1 MVGVWDVC
9 PCMDNVFRD
18 MQIGDCPT
26 GVLVSYSISN
36 RLCVPT
42 PSACAKPDPLLDS
55 SAVRLKALLRGR
67 YNMIIGLTTNAYIVE
82 GSVDIDIY
90 STDISIFEEHG
101 VLIRGLYNVTTG
113 SHLSDTDTVRLHSA
127 YFDGSQAGDAPTATC
142 ATRNTTGIAVTPAC
156 NQIAIITPRFTHV
169 CHAIDDHGVDT
180 LSLFWPAFD
189 DTPPLNQ
196 SYCRLPQQCLPSLKL
211 DEHGVVRG
219 RGGAATLAGQNRDD
233 VEVKADPY
241 PVLWDSN
248 SIDDAALE
256 AVGIQPNARK
266 AVAPNTVKD
275 WPCQDAPKGYCRV
288 DGAFGGYCLQGRWPI
303 IKSTGTLNGG

>member
-36 RLCVPT
+36 RL
-42 PSACAKPDPLLDS
+42 
-55 SAVRLKALLRGR
+55 

-127 YFDGSQAGDAPTATC
+127 YFDGSQAGDAPKSTC

-189 DTPPLNQ
+189 DTPPLNE
-196 SYCRLPQQCLPSLKL
+196 SYCRLPQQCLPQPSLKL
-211 DEHGVVRG
+211 DEHGVARRRLR
-219 RGGAATLAGQNRDD
+219 RGGAATLAAQNLKSGD

-241 PVLWDSN
+241 PVLWDCN
-248 SIDDAALE
+248 SIDDADLE
-256 AVGIQPNARK
+256 AVGIQPNARL
-266 AVAPNTVKD
+266 AVAPNTIRD
-275 WPCQDAPKGYCRV
+275 WSCQ
-288 DGAFGGYCLQGRWPI
+288 
-303 IKSTGTLNGG
+303 

>member
-142 ATRNTTGIAVTPAC
+142 AGFSGKIIINTRWLC
-156 NQIAIITPRFTHV
+156 
-169 CHAIDDHGVDT
+169 
-180 LSLFWPAFD
+180 SLFCVCWKSSTESAWR
-189 DTPPLNQ
+189 T
-196 SYCRLPQQCLPSLKL
+196 SVYCRQKKRLPISVPTL
-211 DEHGVVRG
+211 ERE
-219 RGGAATLAGQNRDD
+219 GGC
-233 VEVKADPY
+233 
-241 PVLWDSN
+241 S
-248 SIDDAALE
+248 S
-256 AVGIQPNARK
+256 
-266 AVAPNTVKD
+266 
-275 WPCQDAPKGYCRV
+275 
-288 DGAFGGYCLQGRWPI
+288 
-303 IKSTGTLNGG
+303 